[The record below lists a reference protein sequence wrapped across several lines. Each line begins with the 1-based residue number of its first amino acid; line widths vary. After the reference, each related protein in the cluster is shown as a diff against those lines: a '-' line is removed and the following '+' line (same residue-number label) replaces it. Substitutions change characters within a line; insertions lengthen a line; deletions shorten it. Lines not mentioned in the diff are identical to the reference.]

1 MPANRWFVG
10 ATPLTTSPGVST
22 ARLVVPSRLESK
34 SHLRTSSA
42 APRRYILHDELMGF
56 STRNRLQSFEGAETL
71 KQAQVE
77 LKAANL
83 ALART
88 TPGSQGRQR
97 ARARLAKTHRKVVDT
112 RRYLV
117 HQASRALVDQCQVL
131 VIEDLNVA
139 GMVRNGHLAR
149 SLSDAAMGEFSR
161 QLLYRARWHGWKCE
175 ELIGSSRVPRPVGA
189 VASSETTSTR
199 RHRPTRVGPAAWSST
214 ATSTR
219 PST

>member
-1 MPANRWFVG
+1 M
-10 ATPLTTSPGVST
+10 S
-22 ARLVVPSRLESK
+22 
-34 SHLRTSSA
+34 
-42 APRRYILHDELMGF
+42 F

-117 HQASRALVDQCQVL
+117 HQASMTLVDQC
-131 VIEDLNVA
+131 
-139 GMVRNGHLAR
+139 VR
-149 SLSDAAMGEFSR
+149 
-161 QLLYRARWHGWKCE
+161 
-175 ELIGSSRVPRPVGA
+175 SS
-189 VASSETTSTR
+189 
-199 RHRPTRVGPAAWSST
+199 
-214 ATSTR
+214 
-219 PST
+219 